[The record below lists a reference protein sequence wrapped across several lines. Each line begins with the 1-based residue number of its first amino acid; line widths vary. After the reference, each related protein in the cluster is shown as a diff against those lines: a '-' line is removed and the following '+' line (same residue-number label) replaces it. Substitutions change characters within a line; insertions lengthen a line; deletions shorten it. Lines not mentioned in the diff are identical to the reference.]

1 VLLVAEV
8 ASPNSI
14 EADRVHKPLSCA
26 QAGIPLHL
34 CVDRSVAPVAV
45 TLHAGPGPDGYQ
57 QQESVPAGPGGGKLA
72 IPEPFGMVLDL
83 ATLPVP

>member
-1 VLLVAEV
+1 
-8 ASPNSI
+8 
-14 EADRVHKPLSCA
+14 
-26 QAGIPLHL
+26 
-34 CVDRSVAPVAV
+34 VAV